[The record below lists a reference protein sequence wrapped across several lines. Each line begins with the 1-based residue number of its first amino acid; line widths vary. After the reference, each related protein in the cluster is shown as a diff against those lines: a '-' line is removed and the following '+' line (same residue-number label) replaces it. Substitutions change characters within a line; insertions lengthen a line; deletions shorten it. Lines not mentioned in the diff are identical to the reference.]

1 MKDFLKDGDNQ
12 MNKTNAVNDAQ
23 QAAVEPAGS
32 IDVNIGDGDAGTPA
46 SAVKAELTARRQS
59 TAQNS
64 GFRKMRLENEAY
76 RKEIERLKNELS
88 NTEKRTAEYEKY
100 KTRSD
105 VYLSA
110 LVDGKMRADL
120 ETIRGIDPNVSDLE
134 SIGGDFLRLIESGV
148 DAKVAF
154 SAVRAAS
161 SDSLVKRPPET
172 GSVGVSEDAQ
182 GEFFSSRELDR
193 LTPRDLDNPVI
204 FKKAMKSLKRL

>member
-1 MKDFLKDGDNQ
+1 
-12 MNKTNAVNDAQ
+12 
-23 QAAVEPAGS
+23 
-32 IDVNIGDGDAGTPA
+32 
-46 SAVKAELTARRQS
+46 
-59 TAQNS
+59 
-64 GFRKMRLENEAY
+64 
-76 RKEIERLKNELS
+76 
-88 NTEKRTAEYEKY
+88 
-100 KTRSD
+100 
-105 VYLSA
+105 
-110 LVDGKMRADL
+110 MRADL